1 VITSGSQLTPWVF
14 PLLVSAP
21 GAPSLWY
28 LSEELDVLL
37 EMVDKVRVDL
47 LPGRVHR
54 SQEGDGV
61 HLVQGVEHTCQQ
73 TELVS
78 GTNILQYMYAFC
90 SERMLVSCHRCVAS
104 LVCDKVERENR
115 WKRIVHKMNI
125 FVTSL

>member
-1 VITSGSQLTPWVF
+1 MGLSTFSQSTEFMPHR
-14 PLLVSAP
+14 
-21 GAPSLWY
+21 GAHSFWY

-78 GTNILQYMYAFC
+78 GTNILYVRF
-90 SERMLVSCHRCVAS
+90 L
-104 LVCDKVERENR
+104 
-115 WKRIVHKMNI
+115 
-125 FVTSL
+125 